1 MLSPKKCGPAGHPQ
15 NITLIHYNNAT
26 MLTGLDEQ
34 EGASTLQT
42 LVGYVYP

>member
-34 EGASTLQT
+34 EVASTLQT